1 MTLQLSVLLTLL
13 SLSHNILP
21 SFYWLFRWLLT
32 SLLPEHRDTP
42 YFSVI
47 DLALLTPSGLLLYL
61 YRPDLKSKLFWAV
74 NLNFP
79 AWGHSW
85 LYYHSFFFFFDYLGA
100 LWIKKKSEEHVAVSM
115 SNGSFY
121 LLAGS
126 LSSLSLLMAAFKHNL
141 IIYLHFLF
149 CTVIPTVFH

>member
-1 MTLQLSVLLTLL
+1 MCFHLAKNLKIKIHDWMMVLFFIKNCKVGNIFWQKAKTVPNYKKISTILKKKKKDNWQWVQSNSPWLGCLGSFLTLL
-13 SLSHNILP
+13 SQ
-21 SFYWLFRWLLT
+21 FF
-32 SLLPEHRDTP
+32 
-42 YFSVI
+42 
-47 DLALLTPSGLLLYL
+47 
-61 YRPDLKSKLFWAV
+61 
-74 NLNFP
+74 
-79 AWGHSW
+79 
-85 LYYHSFFFFFDYLGA
+85 FFFFFDYLGA